1 MRNNLIK
8 FQIQFH
14 VDFSLGWQPITA
26 VTRPHVASL
35 DINYRGCVSAAAY
48 CEHSPT
54 EAASAAFCKVFWEFL
69 CVWAQRNQL
78 RSTLWSKFFSQVCR
92 FCSWHRRFKRQETI
106 WIRSWTISFI
116 SLNSF
121 FLFFSKNAFQV
132 WRENPEKTENKQ
144 KTKQE
149 PTFGK
154 ILKMIGVTVRF
165 TAR

>member
-54 EAASAAFCKVFWEFL
+54 KAASAAFC
-69 CVWAQRNQL
+69 
-78 RSTLWSKFFSQVCR
+78 
-92 FCSWHRRFKRQETI
+92 
-106 WIRSWTISFI
+106 
-116 SLNSF
+116 
-121 FLFFSKNAFQV
+121 
-132 WRENPEKTENKQ
+132 
-144 KTKQE
+144 
-149 PTFGK
+149 
-154 ILKMIGVTVRF
+154 
-165 TAR
+165 